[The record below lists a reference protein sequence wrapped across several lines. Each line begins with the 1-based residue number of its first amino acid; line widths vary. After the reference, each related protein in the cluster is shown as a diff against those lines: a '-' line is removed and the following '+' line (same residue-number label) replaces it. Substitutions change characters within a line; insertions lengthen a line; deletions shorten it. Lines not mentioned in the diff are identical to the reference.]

1 MPAQLLKALSAAASA
16 LEASA
21 DELNRLDGF
30 AGDGDMGITM
40 TQAARAVQEVAQ
52 GGDDRSPAEVLS
64 ACGAAV
70 ARRAP
75 STSGTLVATAFLRA
89 AKALADSDA
98 LSATEVMARC
108 FGAALEGVQAR
119 GKASVGDRTLV
130 DGLHAVDASFRRS
143 VGAGQGW
150 QQALAEAAIA
160 AQEAAEATVEM
171 EPKIGRASWVPQRAL
186 GHADAGC
193 TMLALV
199 LRAAAEPD
207 GSSSGGG

>member
-1 MPAQLLKALSAAASA
+1 MSNYLLSCLSAAASA

-40 TQAARAVQEVAQ
+40 TQAALAVREVLSE
-52 GGDDRSPAEVLS
+52 GDSKSAPELLS

-75 STSGTLVATAFLRA
+75 STSGTLVATALLRA
-89 AKALADSDA
+89 SKAVAESTGT
-98 LSATEVMARC
+98 SATETMARC
-108 FGAALEGVQAR
+108 FNAALEGVKAR

-130 DGLHAVDASFRRS
+130 DGLDAVDASLGAA
-143 VGAGQGW
+143 VGAGHSW
-150 QQALAEAAIA
+150 QQALAGA
-160 AQEAAEATVEM
+160 AQAAQDAADATVNM
-171 EPKIGRASWVPQRAL
+171 EPKTGRASWVPQRAL
-186 GHADAGC
+186 GHPDAGC

-199 LRAAAEPD
+199 LKAAA
-207 GSSSGGG
+207 GSAA